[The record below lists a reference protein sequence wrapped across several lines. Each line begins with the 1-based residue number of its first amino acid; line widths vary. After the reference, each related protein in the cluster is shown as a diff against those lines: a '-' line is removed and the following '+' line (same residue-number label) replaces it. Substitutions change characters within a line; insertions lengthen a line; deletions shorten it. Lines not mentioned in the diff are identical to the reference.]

1 MSMMQLIKRIVPG
14 KKVKAIL
21 PAKAIEKAKAVIRSC
36 ETSLQLSSAQNY
48 IELVNKKIGSK
59 CNELEVLYQNQFQN
73 LKG

>member
-1 MSMMQLIKRIVPG
+1 MKQLMKRFTQG
-14 KKVKAIL
+14 KKSPAVL
-21 PAKAIEKAKAVIRSC
+21 PTKAIEKAKAVIRSC

-59 CNELEVLYQNQFQN
+59 CNELEVLYQDQLQN